1 MARYLTARDRD
12 TERRA
17 QIEILEKIEA
27 RFQPAIARELARA
40 MRIMA
45 RGFADTGD
53 VPPLPNDHQ
62 ERIGAIVDRMV
73 QVSLRV
79 MAGRVLNSATP
90 PQKAAIGPDGR
101 IWSPYGRRP
110 IEAKDFASTVAKLAL
125 RYITLEAYRQR
136 IVRITETTRQTIITQ
151 VARGFDA
158 GLGQEGVARLIRQ
171 AVPEI
176 ARARSGVIAR
186 TETHGAAGYGA
197 QGAAVETGLELRK
210 EWVASFDERTRES
223 HAAANGQTIGLQD
236 YFDIGGH
243 SAQYPGDPALP
254 PEECINCRCVSAY
267 VVDD

>member
-1 MARYLTARDRD
+1 MARYLTSRDPD
-12 TERRA
+12 SERRA
-17 QIEILEKIEA
+17 QIEILERIEA
-27 RFQPAIARELARA
+27 RFQPAIAREVARA
-40 MRIMA
+40 MRVMA
-45 RGFADTGD
+45 RGFAETGD

-62 ERIGAIVDRMV
+62 ERMREIVDRMV
-73 QVSLRV
+73 QVSLRL
-79 MAGRVLNSATP
+79 MAGRILNAQRADSMVVE
-90 PQKAAIGPDGR
+90 R
-101 IWSPYGRRP
+101 
-110 IEAKDFASTVAKLAL
+110 KDFASTVAKLAM
-125 RYITLEAYRQR
+125 RYISLEAYRKR
-136 IVRITETTRQTIITQ
+136 IVRIAETTRQTIIDQ

-254 PEECINCRCVSAY
+254 PEECINCRCVSAF
-267 VVDD
+267 VPVD

>member
-17 QIEILEKIEA
+17 QIEILERIEA

-62 ERIGAIVDRMV
+62 ERMQDILDRMV
-73 QVSLRV
+73 HVSLRV
-79 MAGRVLNSATP
+79 MAGRILNAQRADSVV
-90 PQKAAIGPDGR
+90 
-101 IWSPYGRRP
+101 
-110 IEAKDFASTVAKLAL
+110 IERKDFASTVAKLAL

-186 TETHGAAGYGA
+186 TESHSAANYGA
-197 QGAAVETGLELRK
+197 QGAAVETGLELKR
-210 EWVASFDERTRES
+210 EWVSAFDERTRVS
-223 HAAANGQTIGLQD
+223 HQEANGQIVEM
-236 YFDIGGH
+236 YEPFNVGGE
-243 SAQYPGDPALP
+243 SLEFPGDLNAS
-254 PEECINCRCVSAY
+254 PENVVNCRCSVAFI
-267 VVDD
+267 VKD